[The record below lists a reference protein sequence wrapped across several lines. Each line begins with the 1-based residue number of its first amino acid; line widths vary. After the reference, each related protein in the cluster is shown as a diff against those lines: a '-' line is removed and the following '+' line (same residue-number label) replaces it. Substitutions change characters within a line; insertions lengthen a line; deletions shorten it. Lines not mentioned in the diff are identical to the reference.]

1 MRWRLSAMTRHSEMT
16 AAKPKFAPTSRA
28 IAVDAFRNTV
38 VVLAEHGLGKCQGI
52 GPIASWTVV

>member
-1 MRWRLSAMTRHSEMT
+1 MTRHSEMT